1 MGAIDKALETSHTY
15 ELNNDECFALLGAIE
30 SRIRFIEA
38 TIESESDEGVIEAA
52 TKDKELLEEVLEK
65 LGF

>member
-1 MGAIDKALETSHTY
+1 MSTIDKALEKSHSY

-30 SRIRFIEA
+30 SRIRFLKA
-38 TIESESDEGVIEAA
+38 TIESESDGGIIEAA
-52 TKDKELLEEVLEK
+52 MKDKELLEEVLEK